1 MINIPNSNQ
10 LVCTDKIAA
19 IQNIKIN
26 KNKSENQ
33 LNNAY
38 TVKKDYEIK
47 NIYYDSNGKDIT
59 SKNELWEDNF
69 INESLI
75 KFKWDNKTNI
85 FAFDFSFLEKNAIRE
100 IIFKINN
107 EKNVVMKPNF
117 HYENKMYNQTI
128 YSTDINKSFNMQNIK
143 TIQIYLKGSITKM
156 INIVL
161 GNYKNT
167 KYDFIIPR
175 EKSLT
180 LNFQNS
186 IIIKGEEIK
195 ETFSSLT
202 FSPINIKQGF
212 WNKKILKLEQSS
224 NDIFERNYIK
234 LSALEGLPITSNTK
248 SSFDS
253 YLENESKYIYVKI
266 SQNTY
271 YDLQK
276 KETIKGFGENS
287 NTGYI
292 PPFEFSGIFFPIIT
306 ININNSNFKISWEE
320 NFDKPY
326 FKKNEG
332 LNKIYINNSY
342 NVDKNI
348 DWITIS
354 SDLLNEAKEYNFTFE
369 ELKQWLISKENNN

>member
-10 LVCTDKIAA
+10 LVCTDKIVA
-19 IQNIKIN
+19 IQNIKILDN
-26 KNKSENQ
+26 R

-38 TVKKDYEIK
+38 TIKKDYEIK

-59 SKNELWEDNF
+59 SKNELWKDNF
-69 INESLI
+69 INKSLI
-75 KFKWDNKTNI
+75 KFKWDNKTDI

-107 EKNVVMKPNF
+107 EKAIVMKPNF

-128 YSTDINKSFNMQNIK
+128 YNTDINKSFNMQNIK

-156 INIVL
+156 INIII

-167 KYDFIIPR
+167 KYDFTIPK
-175 EKSLT
+175 EKSLI

-186 IIIKGEEIK
+186 LIIKGEEIK

-212 WNKKILKLEQSS
+212 WNKNILKLEQSS

-234 LSALEGLPITSNTK
+234 LSSLEGLPITSNTR

-253 YLENESKYIYVKI
+253 YLENESKYTYVKI

-271 YDLQK
+271 YDLKK

-306 ININNSNFKISWEE
+306 ISINNSNFKISWEE

-354 SDLLNEAKEYNFTFE
+354 SDLLNESKEYNFTFE

>member
-26 KNKSENQ
+26 KNKLENQ